1 MTQWL
6 TDHMLVADKSGS
18 RVAWL
23 TRRRAFARFMSA
35 PFRTRDLFA
44 HLDTE

>member
-1 MTQWL
+1 MTPWL
-6 TDHMLVADKSGS
+6 TDHMLVADKSGA